1 MKWSNTVSWAAMWMA
16 LSGGLQAAVTIG
28 QTDGTG
34 IVAGASVLGD
44 TVSLGVLPAASSV
57 NAPAPATDN
66 DGTNLNVAGN
76 TSVAVNIPLVGNN
89 ISVNVNALSVTGVLN
104 TSATSDVDGGGGS
117 KSASGTA
124 TLTGANVGLG
134 GTSYTIPVVGT
145 LVSTPAVISI
155 TATTIQ
161 STSTVSGDYGTFSPV
176 GSTLL
181 ANFALSVNGGT
192 AVGLGGL
199 TLVGG
204 GNLVLGT
211 HFDASG
217 NILLPNL
224 SINLGALD
232 SSLAGA
238 ALILNQQSVTNNAG
252 LASIDTTALSLD
264 VTSLTVG
271 PVTNGLTVNLD
282 LSESS
287 AQLAAVPEISTVS
300 ALLGS
305 FCVLGLLRRRR

>member
-1 MKWSNTVSWAAMWMA
+1 MKWSNTISWAAMGVA
-16 LSGGLQAAVTIG
+16 FSGGLQAAVTTG
-28 QTDGTG
+28 HADGTG
-34 IVAGASVLGD
+34 IVADASVLGG

-57 NAPAPATDN
+57 NVPAPDTDN
-66 DGTNLNVAGN
+66 DGSNLNVAGN
-76 TSVAVNIPLVGNN
+76 TSVNVVGLALVD
-89 ISVNVNALSVTGVLN
+89 VNALSVTGVLT
-104 TSATSDVDGGGGS
+104 TSATSDVDGSTGS

-134 GTSYTIPVVGT
+134 GTSYTIALIET
-145 LVSTPAVISI
+145 STPSVISI

-161 STSTVSGDYGTFSPV
+161 STSTVSGDYGAFSPV

-181 ANFALSVNGGT
+181 ANFALSVNGGP

-204 GNLVLGT
+204 GNLLLGT
-211 HFDASG
+211 HFDAFG
-217 NILLPNL
+217 NILMPDL
-224 SINLGALD
+224 SINLGVLD
-232 SSLAGA
+232 GSLAGA
-238 ALILNQQSVTNNAG
+238 TLVLNQQSVTNNAG
-252 LASIDTTALSLD
+252 FASIDTTALSLD